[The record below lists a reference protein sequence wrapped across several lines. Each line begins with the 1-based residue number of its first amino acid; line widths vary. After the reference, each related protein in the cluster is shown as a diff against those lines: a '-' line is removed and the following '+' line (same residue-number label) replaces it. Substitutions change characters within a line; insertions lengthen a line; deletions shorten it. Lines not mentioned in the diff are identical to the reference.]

1 LGGNQVFE
9 PVCGS
14 VQLSPNQIMLLTTDG
29 LTGMVQDAAIET
41 ILSAHARN
49 LKLAADALIDA
60 ALKAGGADNI
70 TVVLAQI
77 TPLN

>member
-1 LGGNQVFE
+1 
-9 PVCGS
+9 
-14 VQLSPNQIMLLTTDG
+14 
-29 LTGMVQDAAIET
+29 MVQDAAIET

-60 ALKAGGADNI
+60 ALKAGGADNV

-77 TPLN
+77 TPH